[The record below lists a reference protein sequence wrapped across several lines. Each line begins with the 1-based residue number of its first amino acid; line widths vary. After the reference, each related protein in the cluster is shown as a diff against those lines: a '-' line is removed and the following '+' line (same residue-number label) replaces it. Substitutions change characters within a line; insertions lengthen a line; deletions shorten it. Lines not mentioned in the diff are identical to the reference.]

1 MGIDLNKI
9 VSFRKY
15 YNSFMLF
22 GILIAVFQMFIQ
34 FNFNADA
41 IKIMSE
47 VDYTIP
53 VWFTSL
59 NIIMILFLFVY
70 QHYISLYIFDEQ
82 VKKIG
87 ILFGIGVNKGYL
99 CKYLYKKWCYFF
111 LISVIG
117 GISLG
122 TTLYVLI
129 FQVLKIGDFI
139 SVKDISVVG
148 SSTTFAVVLITYIV
162 NIVYRIRFIKKSEIK
177 ELLTYE
183 RKVKKVKY
191 PKIYTALGV
200 VSLLVGIYFLKI
212 YQVTSYGVLIALIPI
227 LCFTLAAYFLIMT
240 FSDWYEG
247 LLSLSL
253 KKYLKRLFFI
263 SRLRIEYKDYAK
275 LLVLCATSI
284 IFGLYILFMNIAM
297 SITPIEN
304 YDVENPYDFVAVID
318 GINDEK
324 LNDIQKFE
332 LEFTEQIESSQ
343 MLYIQEAK
351 IKWDNDD
358 YNYSIN
364 IMSEKNYSNLT
375 GKPLGISGNEAIVLT
390 QMSEDNYSMNISK
403 ENGVKWGFQPPGDTE
418 VKINE
423 QIYNFKIVGE
433 IWEEVYNIERQD
445 KRTYI
450 IPDKY
455 YESLFVDGKKQSVQ
469 YFVKVKEEFRETH
482 TDIMFSN
489 LKKITDNVTA
499 KSDVLNFKKENRYAV
514 SVLLFV
520 PIVLIF
526 IALSGLISLRLDQN
540 FRKNKL
546 KYKRLLYLGYTNMQ
560 VLSELKKEIFM
571 LFFIPFVLGTI
582 LSVIYTIFSINQINT
597 SLLVVICIAT
607 LIFSCIEIIFCKL
620 AIKLMKKNIVLQRLK
635 DT

>member
-22 GILIAVFQMFIQ
+22 AILIAVFQMFIQ

-59 NIIMILFLFVY
+59 NIIMVLFLFVY

-139 SVKDISVVG
+139 SVKDISVAG

-318 GINDEK
+318 GNNDEK

-364 IMSEKNYSNLT
+364 IMSEKNYSDLT
-375 GKPLGISGNEAIVLT
+375 GKSLGISGNEAIVLT
-390 QMSEDNYSMNISK
+390 QMSEDNYSMSISE

-423 QIYNFKIVGE
+423 QIYHFKIVGE

-455 YESLFVDGKKQSVQ
+455 YESLFVDGK
-469 YFVKVKEEFRETH
+469 
-482 TDIMFSN
+482 
-489 LKKITDNVTA
+489 
-499 KSDVLNFKKENRYAV
+499 NRV
-514 SVLLFV
+514 CS
-520 PIVLIF
+520 I
-526 IALSGLISLRLDQN
+526 LSKL
-540 FRKNKL
+540 RKNLEKL
-546 KYKRLLYLGYTNMQ
+546 IRT
-560 VLSELKKEIFM
+560 
-571 LFFIPFVLGTI
+571 
-582 LSVIYTIFSINQINT
+582 
-597 SLLVVICIAT
+597 
-607 LIFSCIEIIFCKL
+607 
-620 AIKLMKKNIVLQRLK
+620 
-635 DT
+635 